1 MRECGRS
8 VTIRDVKTLRLAA
21 SALVLFALAG
31 CSGGVKAS
39 APQSPVD
46 MGKMIGCDATQ
57 QSPTMFA
64 REEALCG
71 SPNDAT
77 YADIVTFVDSK
88 NRDQWVQVAKTAGGV
103 MVVGDSWAII
113 VNTQERANMVKSK
126 FGGEIQ

>member
-1 MRECGRS
+1 MHEGGRPVTMR
-8 VTIRDVKTLRLAA
+8 IVKTFRFAA
-21 SALVLFALAG
+21 SALVLLALAG
-31 CSGGVKAS
+31 CSSGVKAS
-39 APQSPVD
+39 VPQSPVD
-46 MGKMIGCDATQ
+46 MGKTIGCDATQ

-77 YADIVTFVDSK
+77 YADIVTFIDSK
-88 NRDQWVQVAKTAGGV
+88 NRDQWVQVAKMAGGV

-126 FGGEIQ
+126 LGGEIQ

>member
-1 MRECGRS
+1 MRHMMT
-8 VTIRDVKTLRLAA
+8 VRLAA
-21 SALVLFALAG
+21 SALVLLVLAG

-46 MGKMIGCDATQ
+46 MGKKIGCVATQ

-71 SPNDAT
+71 NPSDAT
-77 YADIVTFVDSK
+77 YADIVTFVDTK
-88 NRDQWVQVAKTAGGV
+88 NRDQWVEVAKAAGGV

-113 VNTQERANMVKSK
+113 VNTQDRANMVKNAL
-126 FGGEIQ
+126 GGEIK

>member
-1 MRECGRS
+1 MHMGGRCVTMRHM
-8 VTIRDVKTLRLAA
+8 KTVRLAA
-21 SALVLFALAG
+21 SALVLLALAG
-31 CSGGVKAS
+31 CSGGTKAS

-46 MGKMIGCDATQ
+46 MGKKIGCEAKQ

-77 YADIVTFVDSK
+77 YADIVTFVDTK
-88 NRDQWVQVAKTAGGV
+88 NRDQWVEVAKAAGGV

-113 VNTQERANMVKSK
+113 VNTQERANVVKSTL
-126 FGGEIQ
+126 GGEIK

>member
-1 MRECGRS
+1 MFSTNELGRHGPAPPSYDMRECGQS
-8 VTIRDVKTLRLAA
+8 VTIRDAKTLRLAA

-64 REEALCG
+64 REE
-71 SPNDAT
+71 
-77 YADIVTFVDSK
+77 V
-88 NRDQWVQVAKTAGGV
+88 
-103 MVVGDSWAII
+103 
-113 VNTQERANMVKSK
+113 
-126 FGGEIQ
+126 